1 MRRLPSREFAA
12 VGADPVDCPRRQEHA
27 GAVSSDVSRAEW
39 ALHRRAG
46 LACEAALDAGVPG
59 RFRVWDEAGLLAVL
73 ATDPAL
79 GFLSTVS
86 GVARESVPTAIGL
99 VTAPVWNGVA
109 PTVIVSTELDEAGE
123 TLLLA
128 AGLTRAGDRV
138 LAVRRLEARPA
149 SAAGEQSDVVD
160 AGAGDIFLRV
170 LLAGYQVDGL
180 IAAFIRAEHGHPAV
194 RRFLLMER
202 EVPIAAAAMTIHG
215 DVAVIG
221 GAATLHIHR
230 GRGAQSRLLLHR
242 LRRAAEAGCVLAVAT
257 ARPESVSAANLRR
270 AGFGIHRRPAWTK
283 IG

>member
-1 MRRLPSREFAA
+1 
-12 VGADPVDCPRRQEHA
+12 V
-27 GAVSSDVSRAEW
+27 EW

-86 GVARESVPTAIGL
+86 GVVRETVPTAIDL
-99 VTAPVWNGVA
+99 VNAAVWDGVA
-109 PTVIVSTELDEAGE
+109 PTVIVSTELDEAAKAP
-123 TLLLA
+123 LLA

-138 LAVRRLEARPA
+138 LAVKRLEARPA
-149 SAAGEQSDVVD
+149 SAAGQPDVVD
-160 AGAGDIFLRV
+160 AGAGDTFLDV

-180 IAAFIRAEHGHPAV
+180 VAAFIRAEHGHPMV

-202 EVPIAAAAMTIHG
+202 KVPIAAAAMTIHG

-221 GAATLHIHR
+221 GASTLHPHR
-230 GRGAQSRLLLHR
+230 GQGAQSRLLQHR
-242 LRRAAEAGCVLAVAT
+242 LRTAAEAGCVLAVAT
-257 ARPESVSAANLRR
+257 ARPDSVSAANLRR
-270 AGFGIHRRPAWTK
+270 AGFGIHRRSAWTK
-283 IG
+283 TG